1 MAVLQ
6 ICHFPNP
13 VLKQKTRPIQKID
26 STILQLVQDMAETMY
41 SAPGVGLA
49 APQVGHSLRVAVID
63 VTPAD
68 QPKNLLVLIN
78 PEILAAEGECTWD
91 EGCLS
96 VPDCNEEVKRSK
108 KVVVRYQ
115 NLRGE
120 TAEITGEEL
129 LAIALQHEIDHLDGI
144 LFIDRLSPLKRRLIK
159 RKFQKKDKDKEE
171 KKP

>member
-1 MAVLQ
+1 MAVLK
-6 ICHFPNP
+6 ICTFPDP
-13 VLKQKTRPIQKID
+13 VLKQKSRPIQTID
-26 STILQLVQDMAETMY
+26 PKVLQLVQDMAETMY

-49 APQVGHSLRVAVID
+49 APQVGHSLRLAVID

-68 QPKNLLVLIN
+68 QPKNLLVLLN
-78 PEILAAEGECTWD
+78 PEIVASEGECAWD

-115 NLRGE
+115 NLQGE

-144 LFIDRLSPLKRRLIK
+144 LFIDRLSPLKKRLIK
-159 RKFQKKDKDKEE
+159 KKLQKKDKEE
-171 KKP
+171 KKL